1 MKYQNSK
8 TEIVEF
14 DYEDDYV
21 FNQNITHNLGKMA
34 SEAGLYEADAIAY
47 DGL

>member
-21 FNQNITHNLGKMA
+21 LK
-34 SEAGLYEADAIAY
+34 GLLSARELAALMLINK
-47 DGL
+47 LKFTI